1 MIFVVVLDPGD
12 RSSALGFH
20 ACFQRLS
27 PYTAVKFCNRGFA
40 QKQRSCIAG
49 FLFGYKRLLQEP
61 STFSKLLVLNQ
72 LEGMRWLTMILN

>member
-1 MIFVVVLDPGD
+1 MT
-12 RSSALGFH
+12 
-20 ACFQRLS
+20 RLS